1 MLKKPSIFIGMLVL
15 VLFVTGVYL
24 TIHTY
29 GNWHFAWALR
39 SKKIFAFILVS
50 LAVSSATISFQTI
63 THNQFLTPSVLG
75 LESLYVLVQTVLFFF
90 IGGVT
95 MLQQTGTGFFLLNVG
110 LMVGLSLLLFFFLL
124 KKMKANLFLLLM
136 SGMILG
142 TLFGSVSTFLQVI
155 MDPNE
160 YDLLQGRLFAS
171 FGNIQSHVSFACF
184 FDHYRLLVPVISI
197 STCARRFH
205 LGNEQ
210 AVNLGID
217 TDRFEFL
224 ILCCVSLL
232 TGTSTALVGPVT
244 FLGFIVA
251 NVSYRVFS
259 TYRHG
264 QLFIGSFL
272 VAMLF
277 LTGGQLAVEQIFGW
291 NTTVS
296 VVVEFVG
303 WNLFCHKIDSRK
315 EEYLMIDLQ
324 KVNKLYH
331 GKSVVKD
338 VQLTIPEKKLT
349 AFIVQMVLESQR
361 CCR

>member
-155 MDPNE
+155 MDPN
-160 YDLLQGRLFAS
+160 
-171 FGNIQSHVSFACF
+171 
-184 FDHYRLLVPVISI
+184 
-197 STCARRFH
+197 
-205 LGNEQ
+205 
-210 AVNLGID
+210 
-217 TDRFEFL
+217 
-224 ILCCVSLL
+224 
-232 TGTSTALVGPVT
+232 
-244 FLGFIVA
+244 
-251 NVSYRVFS
+251 
-259 TYRHG
+259 
-264 QLFIGSFL
+264 
-272 VAMLF
+272 
-277 LTGGQLAVEQIFGW
+277 
-291 NTTVS
+291 
-296 VVVEFVG
+296 
-303 WNLFCHKIDSRK
+303 
-315 EEYLMIDLQ
+315 
-324 KVNKLYH
+324 
-331 GKSVVKD
+331 
-338 VQLTIPEKKLT
+338 
-349 AFIVQMVLESQR
+349 
-361 CCR
+361 

>member
-1 MLKKPSIFIGMLVL
+1 MLKKKPSIFIGMLVL
-15 VLFVTGVYL
+15 VLFVTGMYL

-110 LMVGLSLLLFFFLL
+110 LMVGLILLLFFFLL
-124 KKMKANLFLLLM
+124 KKMRANLFLLLM

-171 FGNIQSHVSFACF
+171 FGNIQSQYLLPASLIIIGCWYLLFRYRHVL
-184 FDHYRLLVPVISI
+184 DV
-197 STCARRFH
+197 FH

-251 NVSYRVFS
+251 NISYRVFS

-296 VVVEFVG
+296 IVVEFVG
-303 WNLFCHKIDSRK
+303 GIYFVTKLIRERK
-315 EEYLMIDLQ
+315 SIL
-324 KVNKLYH
+324 
-331 GKSVVKD
+331 
-338 VQLTIPEKKLT
+338 
-349 AFIVQMVLESQR
+349 
-361 CCR
+361 